1 VCPEAAAGGPLA
13 RLRDGDMVS
22 LDADLGRLEVAVAP
36 SVWLAREPVVHAEP
50 VRRGWGRELFA
61 FMRCAASS
69 AEQGGSC
76 FTVSLHESDG
86 VSGQ

>member
-1 VCPEAAAGGPLA
+1 
-13 RLRDGDMVS
+13 MVS

-61 FMRCAASS
+61 FMRGAASS

-76 FTVSLHESDG
+76 FTVSLQESDG